1 MTKTTQKDPPAKNS
15 SGSSSE
21 DSIYAFLSS
30 VRFAI
35 LLLSLI
41 AVACVIGTLIPQ
53 QVSLEDYSRRYAES
67 TVAIFQFLGLTDVF
81 HSYWFLGLLG
91 LFVVNLVLCTVR
103 RFVRFRASSKPRLPS
118 EKALSTMPLSF
129 VLKGRKITQGEAL
142 FKGYKPRQG
151 IEGGAILE
159 KGMLSRYGVYIIHT
173 SIVVI
178 LLGSIIGLLFG
189 YRGSITLRKEEVKN
203 SVLTRTGHQTPLGFE
218 IRLKDF
224 TVDFY
229 PSGEPKEY
237 MSRVE
242 ILDQGKIATTANIR
256 VNHPLSYKGTSIYQ
270 ASYGQD
276 PFFIFDIGGQEVRLS
291 QGSLYKHGTLSI
303 MVVRFEQ
310 NVHDFGP
317 GIQIAYMDG
326 SERKLVW
333 FLKNNPK
340 YAARELMGVPIKLN
354 SIANDYYTGLEIS
367 RDPGVWVVWTGFALI
382 LFGLYTNFFMY
393 HRRIYLLETANGLII
408 AGMSARNKEAFKEEF
423 EKWRKKAHDMER

>member
-1 MTKTTQKDPPAKNS
+1 MTKTTQKDPPAQTS

-21 DSIYAFLSS
+21 DSVYAFLSS
-30 VRFAI
+30 VRLAI
-35 LLLSLI
+35 FLLCLI
-41 AVACVIGTLIPQ
+41 ALACVIGTLIPQ
-53 QVSLEDYSRRYAES
+53 QASLEDYTQRYSVS
-67 TVAIFQFLGLTDVF
+67 TVAILRFLGLTDVF

-103 RFVRFRASSKPRLPS
+103 RFARFRSSSKPHLPS
-118 EKALSTMPLSF
+118 EKALHSMPLSF
-129 VLKGRKITQGEAL
+129 VLTGGGTAQGEAL
-142 FKGYKPRQG
+142 FKGYRSRRVK
-151 IEGGAILE
+151 GGVILE
-159 KGMLSRYGVYIIHT
+159 KGLLSRYGVYIIHT

-276 PFFIFDIGGQEVRLS
+276 PFFVFDIGGQEVRLS
-291 QGSLYKHGTLSI
+291 QGSLYKNGALSI

-354 SIANDYYTGLEIS
+354 SIGNDYYTGLEIS

-393 HRRIYLLETANGLII
+393 HRLIYLLETANGLIV

-423 EKWRKKAHDMER
+423 EKWRKKAYDMER